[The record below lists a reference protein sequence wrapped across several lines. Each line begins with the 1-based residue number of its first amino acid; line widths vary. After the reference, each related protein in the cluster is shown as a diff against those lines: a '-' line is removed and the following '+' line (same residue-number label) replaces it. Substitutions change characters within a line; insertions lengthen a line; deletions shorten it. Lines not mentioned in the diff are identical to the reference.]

1 MNVREKVMTGAQ
13 AAIESVVGVGT
24 ALKIKVGTEIGR
36 VMDPHTVRE
45 TRKPHPMGGVEGAVM
60 TMVGEGRNK
69 EGTLREMGEAQ
80 GMEVVVK
87 VEVPIVE
94 LAPREVEALKGVM
107 GSRDPMSVT
116 NVTKRGISR
125 ESALKQGILRSAV
138 ATREGMIGEQAVMKR
153 ERQMRIGESVYKV
166 D

>member
-1 MNVREKVMTGAQ
+1 
-13 AAIESVVGVGT
+13 
-24 ALKIKVGTEIGR
+24 
-36 VMDPHTVRE
+36 
-45 TRKPHPMGGVEGAVM
+45 M
-60 TMVGEGRNK
+60 TMVVEGRNK

-80 GMEVVVK
+80 GMEVVVR
-87 VEVPIVE
+87 EEIPIVE
-94 LAPREVEALKGVM
+94 LAPMVAEALKGVM
-107 GSRDPMSVT
+107 DSRDPMSVT

-138 ATREGMIGEQAVMKR
+138 ATRGGMIGEQAVMKR